1 MKEVII
7 IEKVREYFRINYGYI
22 NLYSIMDRTIEN
34 FLSQDY
40 IINLP
45 FNTQMVRL
53 YDYILSQ
60 DMCDIQE

>member
-1 MKEVII
+1 MKEII
-7 IEKVREYFRINYGYI
+7 MIEKVREHFRINYGYI

-45 FNTQMVRL
+45 FNIQMARL